1 MRTIGLREV
10 QFFVKNILKGK
21 LRKDLRDW
29 QIRREAEVENCSY
42 YHLRKFLDPDREWR
56 VFARRHSSRT
66 GFYTDLLIFQGTKPR
81 IAIETKWRK
90 NGLPEKDRKAL
101 ASALRNL
108 EGVEKAYFYVV
119 MPDASGYEKL
129 KEKTVI
135 EKNRLFERVVDL
147 HYSEEDRKEWWRKRA
162 EFKLGKTVGKA
173 EAPGNKGAGGRA
185 VRSFS

>member
-1 MRTIGLREV
+1 MRTISLREV
-10 QFFVKNILKGK
+10 QYFVKNTLKGK

-29 QIRREAEVENCSY
+29 RIRREAEVENCSY
-42 YHLRKFLDPDREWR
+42 YHLRKFLNPDRDWR

-90 NGLPEKDRKAL
+90 NGIPEKDRRAL
-101 ASALRNL
+101 ASALTNL

-119 MPDASGYEKL
+119 MPDASGYVKL
-129 KEKTVI
+129 KKKTDI

-147 HYSEEDRKEWWRKRA
+147 HYSEEDRKEWQRKRA
-162 EFKLGKTVGKA
+162 EFKLGKIVERA
-173 EAPGNKGAGGRA
+173 EALDNEG
-185 VRSFS
+185 